1 MSEILLELPSERAE
15 RIASHLA
22 ERVRA
27 CEVVD
32 MPFEHFHLAGALP
45 DDIYS
50 EIRASM
56 PSRDCYLPI
65 NIKRWKNATGH
76 STRDRLALSDGEMGR
91 VSEAIRPFWQDLTS
105 ALLSR
110 EVQQTVYDVLRKD
123 IALRMKCA
131 PEDVLKQKA
140 YGSVL
145 LVRDYEDYYL
155 KPHPDGYPRVVTMM
169 FYLADADSP
178 ADLGTSLYRKRPM
191 LQRLL
196 GKRFEE
202 IARFP
207 FVPNSAGTF
216 VVNDLPNRK
225 SWHGRELITGANV
238 VRDSLIL
245 SYLSESRPDFGSKH
259 NY

>member
-1 MSEILLELPSERAE
+1 MSEILLEHRTARAE
-15 RIASHLA
+15 RIARHLA
-22 ERVRA
+22 KRVRD

-32 MPFEHFHLAGALP
+32 SPFQHFHLTGALP

-56 PSRDCYLPI
+56 PPRDCYLPI
-65 NIKRWKNATGH
+65 NIKRWKNAAGQ
-76 STRDRLALSDGEMGR
+76 STRDRLALSDGEIGR
-91 VSEAIRPFWQDLTS
+91 VPEAIRPLWQGLTS

-110 EVQQTVYDVLRKD
+110 EVQEAVYVALQKD
-123 IALRMKCA
+123 IALRMKCT
-131 PEDVLKQKA
+131 PEDVLKQEA

-145 LVRDYEDYYL
+145 LVRDFEDYHL

-169 FYLADADSP
+169 LYLADADSP
-178 ADLGTSLYRKRPM
+178 ADLGTSLYRERPM

-202 IARFP
+202 IDRFP

-216 VVNDLPNRK
+216 AVNDLPIRK
-225 SWHGRELITGANV
+225 SWHGREPITGANL

>member
-1 MSEILLELPSERAE
+1 MTTLFSRLRPLPGALALL
-15 RIASHLA
+15 LA
-22 ERVRA
+22 
-27 CEVVD
+27 
-32 MPFEHFHLAGALP
+32 PPLAGALP

-225 SWHGRELITGANV
+225 SWHGRELITGANM